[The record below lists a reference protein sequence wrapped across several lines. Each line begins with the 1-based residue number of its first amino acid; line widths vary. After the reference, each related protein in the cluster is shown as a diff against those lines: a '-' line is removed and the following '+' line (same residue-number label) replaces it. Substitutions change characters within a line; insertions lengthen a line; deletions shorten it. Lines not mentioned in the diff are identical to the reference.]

1 MEDFHELRKELEG
14 LRKFF
19 LSPEG
24 IIFKTENLHEVLARE
39 ICEENCWTWK
49 NDFFSAADFLLTEKK
64 FVKVSNYGPGRAF
77 RCVMIHSSCGS
88 EVEDTAYWIA
98 DIFNLRVERF

>member
-1 MEDFHELRKELEG
+1 MENFHELRRELEG

-39 ICEENCWTWK
+39 ICEDYSWTWEDK
-49 NDFFSAADFLLTEKK
+49 FYSAADFLLTEKN

-77 RCVMIHSSCGS
+77 RCVMIHSSCES
-88 EVEDTAYWIA
+88 NVENMAYWIA